1 MSQYSRILCSYI
13 LMFCGMTIGLGGC
26 AAQAPKLEGLYFKDV
41 PVYARSEVKE
51 MMGSESR
58 GDDFVVKGMA
68 WYMASADSPDRIR
81 QWYQKQ
87 LPQATKVTSDSG
99 DVTFSFTPKGA
110 EEHENVEITIYKNP
124 KENDYQFIIHED
136 VLPGKRKN

>member
-1 MSQYSRILCSYI
+1 MVKTSKIFSRALIAGAFATL
-13 LMFCGMTIGLGGC
+13 LGGC

-41 PVYARSEVKE
+41 PVYAPSEVKD

-68 WYMASADSPDRIR
+68 WFMVSKDPPDKIR
-81 QWYQKQ
+81 RWYQKQ

-110 EEHENVEITIYKNP
+110 EEHEDVEITIYKDP
-124 KENDYQFIIHED
+124 KEKDYQFIIHED